1 MAVGM
6 CMCEQM
12 WECVCV
18 SVIICLLPW
27 ILLWAGQWG
36 EEIIINSQSEP
47 SYVKWA
53 SS

>member
-1 MAVGM
+1 
-6 CMCEQM
+6 MCELM
-12 WECVCV
+12 WECDCVCAVCV

-27 ILLWAGQWG
+27 ILLSAGQWG
-36 EEIIINSQSEP
+36 EEITVNSQSEP